1 MNKTQLREEL
11 FKKVFMKDFADM
23 RNLDADEQKLDFQEK
38 ELELSNEEQN
48 EIEENYNK
56 IFSIKK
62 EIDNIIESA
71 LKGYKLA
78 QLNEVD
84 RAILIVAVFELI
96 GKQTPQKVVI
106 NEAVKLAKK
115 YGDVKS
121 YKFVNGVLS
130 GVLNKLDEWKYY

>member
-1 MNKTQLREEL
+1 MNKSQLREEL

-23 RNLDADEQKLDFQEK
+23 RHLPMDEQKLDWQESELKLSAK
-38 ELELSNEEQN
+38 EQG
-48 EIEENYNK
+48 EIDESYNK
-56 IFSIKK
+56 IFSMKE
-62 EIDNIIESA
+62 EIDSVIESA
-71 LKGYKLA
+71 LKGYKLG

-96 GKQTPQKVVI
+96 SKQNPQKVVI
-106 NEAVKLAKK
+106 NEAVRLAKK

-130 GVLNKLDEWKYY
+130 GVLGKLDE